1 MKYKTSKHSA
11 FLTAGALM
19 ACLTAHVTAGTL
31 QEGLVV
37 HLPFDGTLDE
47 TTQSGAVPEMRGQP
61 TLDQAGKVG
70 SGALKFF
77 SYAKATDV
85 PEGQEQF
92 NYVTLGSDT
101 AVGPLDL
108 SSYSDF
114 SVSFWVKFNS
124 WTGDP
129 SFFGNKNWGSGGN
142 VGFVVATAGDG
153 RLQWNYRETGNGAAR
168 RDYDGPGGTLSG
180 GSWHHVAVTFK
191 RDGNIT
197 SYIDGAL
204 VNSSLV
210 AQRDGDGN
218 PVPGSLSAGLS
229 LNLGQDGTGSYTD
242 GGDVGIADGMM
253 DDVGIWTRELNAS
266 EVGRIFAAANQG
278 INLANVPD
286 PTTPIITAS
295 SPNDGEVGT
304 SPDGSLRLVI
314 EDAGTKLKISSV
326 KVKLDGAAVTPSVT
340 EVSPGKH
347 AVTFTPAALLGSKT
361 THKYDVEF
369 TDDGA
374 PAKTKTFAASFT
386 VADYYNWALGTPLYL
401 ETFDGTT
408 EAPLAEGTIPE
419 GWTVDNFTDSKGVA
433 DDLNSKN
440 SDIYKNFTI
449 VTGSRA
455 LSLFGG
461 DRGGVAKWQV
471 VNGKVIDNLMDGQIC
486 YGNSDGRSGNVYQIL
501 RSPVYDLTGKQNI
514 YVGFNSIYEQNQ
526 DSLGALE
533 YTVDEGQTWYPVLYL
548 LKRNTGDDLVYGENG
563 LIDGAATLSKPQG
576 DAAKYTDPNTGSPTT
591 GNYGS
596 FIAVPEDRWSELGPY
611 ISGRIDDDAVGS
623 KRYEAYRL
631 PLADGQSKVQLR
643 FAHSGTDSWYWGLDN
658 VGIYSAALSAP
669 KIDVVKTG
677 DNLSLSWKGSGVFE
691 MSESLDGPWTTITAV
706 ENSYSTTV
714 AGSQKFFRLV
724 IK

>member
-1 MKYKTSKHSA
+1 MKHKNRRNSA
-11 FLTAGALM
+11 LLTATAIT
-19 ACLTAHVTAGTL
+19 ACLTANVMAGTL

-47 TTQSGAVPEMRGQP
+47 TTQSGAIAEMRGQP
-61 TLDQAGKVG
+61 TLDQAGKLG

-77 SYAKATDV
+77 SYAKPADV

-101 AVGPLDL
+101 AVGPLNL
-108 SSYSDF
+108 SSYTDF
-114 SVSFWVKFNS
+114 SMSFWIKFNS
-124 WTGDP
+124 WSGDP
-129 SFFGNKNWGSGGN
+129 SFIGNKNWNAGGN

-153 RLQWNYRETGNGAAR
+153 RLQWNYRETGNGGVR
-168 RDYDGPGGTLSG
+168 LDYDGPGGTLSG
-180 GSWHHVAVTFK
+180 GSWHHVVVTVK
-191 RDGNIT
+191 RDGNMS
-197 SYIDGAL
+197 SYIDG
-204 VNSSLV
+204 SLV
-210 AQRDGDGN
+210 DSRSVAKLDGDGN
-218 PVPGSLSAGLS
+218 PTPGSLSAGLS

-242 GGDVGIADGMM
+242 NGGVGIADGMM
-253 DDVGIWTRELNAS
+253 DDVGIWTRELSGS

-278 INLANVPD
+278 INLANVAD

-295 SPNDGEVGT
+295 SPNDGELGA
-304 SPDGSLRLVI
+304 SPDGALRLVI
-314 EDAGTKLKISSV
+314 EDAGTKLKTSSV
-326 KVKLDGAAVTPSVT
+326 KVKLDGTLVTPSVT

-347 AVTFTPAALLGSKT
+347 SVNFTPAALLGARSK
-361 THKYDVEF
+361 HKYEVEF

-374 PAKTKTFAASFT
+374 PAKTKTFTASFT

-408 EAPLAEGTIPE
+408 EAPLAEGTIPD
-419 GWTVDNFTDSKGVA
+419 GWTVENFTDSKGVA

-449 VTGSRA
+449 VTRERTI
-455 LSLFGG
+455 SLFGG
-461 DRGGVAKWQV
+461 DRDGVSKWQV
-471 VNGKVIDNLMDGQIC
+471 VNGKVVENLMVGQIC
-486 YGNSDGRSGNVYQIL
+486 YGNSDGRGGNVYQIL

-526 DSLGALE
+526 DSMGALE
-533 YTVDEGQTWYPVLYL
+533 YTIDEGQTWYPVLYM
-548 LKRNTGDDLVYGENG
+548 LKRNAGDDLVFDANG

-576 DAAKYTDPNTGSPTT
+576 DAAKYVDPITGSPTT

-611 ISGRIDDDAVGS
+611 ISGRGDDDAVGS

-631 PLADGQSKVQLR
+631 PLADGQAKVQLR

-669 KIDVVKTG
+669 SIDIVKSG
-677 DNLSLSWKGSGVFE
+677 DSLSLNWKGSGVFE
-691 MSESLDGPWTTITAV
+691 VSESLNGPWTTITAV
-706 ENSYSTTV
+706 ENSYSTKVDST
-714 AGSQKFFRLV
+714 QKFFRLM